1 MSAAPAAPRP
11 ARKRPGRYHHGS
23 LREALIQAAVR
34 VIERDGIDALTLR
47 SVSSMLGVSQTAM
60 YRHFADKDSLL
71 AAVGAEGFRTLRAAL
86 VEAWEGGGRTLEAFA
101 AMGRAYVTFG
111 LRHPAHSRVMFGG
124 ALGRVFKSEEL
135 RTQGDAAFLALLD
148 PLVDLQRRGLIRRDE
163 PMTQAAWV
171 WAAVHGITMLLTA
184 GNLGPGVDTDA
195 LSAYVQE
202 RIVDSLTPVNRA

>member
-71 AAVGAEGFRTLRAAL
+71 AAVGAEGFATLYPVVFVPSSR
-86 VEAWEGGGRTLEAFA
+86 GGRC
-101 AMGRAYVTFG
+101 R
-111 LRHPAHSRVMFGG
+111 SRF
-124 ALGRVFKSEEL
+124 
-135 RTQGDAAFLALLD
+135 
-148 PLVDLQRRGLIRRDE
+148 P
-163 PMTQAAWV
+163 
-171 WAAVHGITMLLTA
+171 
-184 GNLGPGVDTDA
+184 
-195 LSAYVQE
+195 
-202 RIVDSLTPVNRA
+202 